1 MQCPSSVLEQNL
13 IPVYTQNDHT
23 YFSQTRNNHMKH
35 LNVGRKKHN
44 YTHPNKPR
52 YVSLNGTFKN
62 RKFDGIIKVITYN
75 IKLSKKIDKAAQL
88 LAQHDDLNDADIICL
103 QEMDPA
109 GVKHLARAL
118 KYNYVYYPA
127 ILHPRSE
134 KDFGNAILSKWPIV
148 SDQKIILPKVGG
160 GRLQRI
166 AVHATILV
174 NRKKIA
180 VVCVHMKI
188 FAGKHQRRIP
198 IDHILASIDPAVTR
212 CIVAGDFNTFTKSNC
227 KAIFEPFQERNFR
240 LVTDAVGSTYK
251 YWYLLNKKA
260 SLDHIFIRG
269 MNVVKA
275 GKVIDRKPS
284 DHIPIWGKLKL
295 KNQ

>member
-1 MQCPSSVLEQNL
+1 
-13 IPVYTQNDHT
+13 
-23 YFSQTRNNHMKH
+23 MKY
-35 LNVGRKKHN
+35 LRVGRKKHN
-44 YTHPNKPR
+44 YTHPEKPR
-52 YVSLNGTFKN
+52 YASLNTLSEK
-62 RKFDGIIKVITYN
+62 RKFDGTIKVITYN
-75 IKLSKKIDKAAQL
+75 IKLSKKIDKATQL
-88 LAQHDDLNDADIICL
+88 LAQHNDLNNADIICL

-109 GVKHLARAL
+109 GVKHIALAC

-148 SDQKIILPKVGG
+148 ADEKIILPKVGTG
-160 GRLQRI
+160 GLQRI
-166 AVHATILV
+166 AVYATILA
-174 NRKKIA
+174 NRTKIA

-188 FAGKHQRRIP
+188 FASRLKRLIP
-198 IDHILASIDPAVTR
+198 IDHILSSIDPSVTH

-227 KAIFEPFQERNFR
+227 KAIFEPFKEANFR

-269 MNVVKA
+269 MNVISA
-275 GKVIDRKPS
+275 GKVTNRKPS
-284 DHIPIWGKLKL
+284 DHIPIWGKLSL

>member
-1 MQCPSSVLEQNL
+1 
-13 IPVYTQNDHT
+13 
-23 YFSQTRNNHMKH
+23 MKR
-35 LNVGRKKHN
+35 LRVGRKKHN
-44 YTHPNKPR
+44 YTNPDKPR
-52 YVSLNGTFKN
+52 YASLNTILER

-75 IKLSKKIDKAAQL
+75 IKLSRKINKATQL
-88 LAQHDDLNDADIICL
+88 LAEHDDLNDADIICL
-103 QEMDPA
+103 QEMDPD
-109 GVKHLARAL
+109 GVKHIAREL

-127 ILHPRSE
+127 IHHPRSK

-148 SDQKIILPKVGG
+148 GDQKIILPKVGT

-166 AVHATILV
+166 AVYATILA
-174 NRKKIA
+174 NRTKIA

-188 FAGKHQRRIP
+188 YASRLKRRVP
-198 IDHILASIDPAVTR
+198 IDHILASIDPSITH
-212 CIVAGDFNTFTKSNC
+212 CIIAGDFNTFTKSNC
-227 KAIFEPFQERNFR
+227 KAIFEPFQETNFQ

-269 MNVVKA
+269 MSVINA
-275 GKVIDRKPS
+275 GKVTNRKPS

-295 KNQ
+295 NNQ

>member
-1 MQCPSSVLEQNL
+1 
-13 IPVYTQNDHT
+13 
-23 YFSQTRNNHMKH
+23 MKH
-35 LNVGRKKHN
+35 LRVGRKKHN
-44 YTHPNKPR
+44 YTHPKKPR
-52 YVSLNGTFKN
+52 YASLNAVREK
-62 RKFDGIIKVITYN
+62 RKFDGIIKVVTYN

-109 GVKHLARAL
+109 GVRQIARAL

-148 SDQKIILPKVGG
+148 ADEKIILPKIGT

-174 NRKKIA
+174 NRTKIA
-180 VVCVHMKI
+180 IVCVHMKI
-188 FAGKHQRRIP
+188 FASRRARRIP
-198 IDHILASIDPAVTR
+198 IDRILASINPSVIH
-212 CIVAGDFNTFTKSNC
+212 CIVAGDFNTFTKANC
-227 KAIFEPFQERNFR
+227 KGVAEPFAEENFQH
-240 LVTDAVGSTYK
+240 VTDSKVGSTYK

-269 MNVVKA
+269 MSVASA
-275 GKVIDRKPS
+275 GKVTDRKPS

-295 KNQ
+295 KKQ

>member
-1 MQCPSSVLEQNL
+1 
-13 IPVYTQNDHT
+13 
-23 YFSQTRNNHMKH
+23 MKH
-35 LNVGRKKHN
+35 LRIGRKKHN

-52 YVSLNGTFKN
+52 YASLNAVRAK
-62 RKFDGIIKVITYN
+62 RKFNGVIKVITYN

-109 GVKHLARAL
+109 GVKHIARTL

-148 SDQKIILPKVGG
+148 ADEKIILPKAGA

-174 NRKKIA
+174 NRTKIA
-180 VVCVHMKI
+180 IVCVHMKI
-188 FAGKHQRRIP
+188 FASRLTRRIP
-198 IDHILASIDPAVTR
+198 IDKILASISPSVIH

-227 KAIFEPFQERNFR
+227 KAIFEPFREKHFR
-240 LVTDAVGSTYK
+240 LVTDALGATYK

-269 MNVVKA
+269 MSVISA

-295 KNQ
+295 KKQ